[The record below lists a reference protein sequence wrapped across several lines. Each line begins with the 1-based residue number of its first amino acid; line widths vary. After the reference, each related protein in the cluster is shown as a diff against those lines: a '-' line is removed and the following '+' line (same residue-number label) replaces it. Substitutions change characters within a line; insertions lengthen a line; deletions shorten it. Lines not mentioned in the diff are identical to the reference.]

1 MLVTGEIYDV
11 CTTTAVSSVKADEE
25 KKRRRDDCSSLILYF
40 AAEGEDVWDIA
51 RDYCTSVTQV
61 RQEND
66 LTEDILTADRMIMIP
81 V

>member
-1 MLVTGEIYDV
+1 MLITGEIYSD
-11 CTTTAVSSVKADEE
+11 CTATAVDSVKADEE
-25 KKRRRDDCSSLILYF
+25 KQRRRDDAASLILYF
-40 AAEGEDVWDIA
+40 ATAGEDVWSIA

-66 LTEDILTADRMIMIP
+66 LTEDILATDRMLMIP